1 MAKKS
6 SIERNEHRAHL
17 IQKYSE
23 KRKELKAKILN
34 PSTTDEEFYAAQRQL
49 ALLPRNSSPVR
60 YRNRCAIT
68 GRSRGYFGKFG
79 VSRLTLRELALKGVL
94 PGVTKA
100 SW

>member
-6 SIERNEHRAHL
+6 SIERNEHRARLIKKHL
-17 IQKYSE
+17 A
-23 KRKELKAKILN
+23 KRRELKAKLLD
-34 PSTTDEEFYAAQRQL
+34 PKLSDAEFFAAQRAL

-60 YRNRCAIT
+60 YRNRCSVT
-68 GRSRGYFGKFG
+68 GRARGFWGKFG
-79 VSRLTLRELALKGVL
+79 VSRLTLREFALKGVL

>member
-6 SIERNEHRAHL
+6 SIERNKRRVQL
-17 IQKYSE
+17 NQKYAE
-23 KRKELKAKILN
+23 KRKELKAKIAN
-34 PSTTDEEFYAAQRQL
+34 PETSDEEFFAAQRAL

-60 YRNRCAIT
+60 LHNRCSVT
-68 GRSRGYFGKFG
+68 GRARGYYRKFG
-79 VSRLTLRELALKGVL
+79 ISRLVFREFALKGWL

>member
-6 SIERNEHRAHL
+6 SIERNEHRARL

-34 PSTTDEEFYAAQRQL
+34 PSTTDEEFYLAQRQL

-79 VSRLTLRELALKGVL
+79 VSRLTLRELALKGAL

>member
-6 SIERNEHRAHL
+6 SIERNEHRARL

-23 KRKELKAKILN
+23 KRRELKAKIAD
-34 PSTTDEEFYAAQRQL
+34 PKTSDEEFFAAQRAL

-60 YRNRCAIT
+60 YRNRCSVT
-68 GRSRGYFGKFG
+68 GRARGYYSKFG
-79 VSRLTLRELALKGVL
+79 VSRLILREFALKGWL

>member
-6 SIERNEHRAHL
+6 SIERNERRARL
-17 IQKYSE
+17 IRKYAA

-34 PSTTDEEFYAAQRQL
+34 PETSDEAFFAAQREL
-49 ALLPRNSSPVR
+49 ALLPRNSSSVR
-60 YRNRCAIT
+60 YRNRCSIT
-68 GRSRGYFGKFG
+68 GRSRGFYGKFG
-79 VSRLTLRELALKGVL
+79 VSRLILREFASEGLL

>member
-17 IQKYSE
+17 IQKYLG
-23 KRKELKAKILN
+23 KRRELKAKILN
-34 PSTTDEEFYAAQRQL
+34 PKTTDDEFYAAQREL

-60 YRNRCAIT
+60 YRNRCAVT

-79 VSRLTLRELALKGVL
+79 VSRLTLREFALKGVL

>member
-6 SIERNEHRAHL
+6 SIERNERRARL
-17 IQKYSE
+17 IQKYST
-23 KRKELKAKILN
+23 KRKALKAKILD
-34 PSTTDEEFYAAQRQL
+34 PKTTDDEFFAAQREL

-60 YRNRCAIT
+60 YRNRCSIT

-79 VSRLTLRELALKGVL
+79 VSRLTLREFALKGIL
-94 PGVTKA
+94 PGVVKA

>member
-17 IQKYSE
+17 IRKYSE
-23 KRKELKAKILN
+23 KRRELKAKILN

>member
-6 SIERNEHRAHL
+6 SIERNLKREHL
-17 IQKYSE
+17 IQKHLA
-23 KRKELKAKILN
+23 KRRTLKAKILD
-34 PSTTDEEFYAAQRQL
+34 SKTTNDEFFAAQREL
-49 ALLPRNSSPVR
+49 SLLPRNSSPVR

-79 VSRLTLRELALKGVL
+79 ISRLTLREFVAKGLL

>member
-6 SIERNEHRAHL
+6 SIERNERRARL
-17 IQKYSE
+17 IQKYSA
-23 KRKELKAKILN
+23 KRKALKAKILD
-34 PSTTDEEFYAAQRQL
+34 PKTTDDEFFAAQREL

-60 YRNRCAIT
+60 YRNRCSIT

-79 VSRLTLRELALKGVL
+79 VSRLTLREFALKGIL
-94 PGVTKA
+94 PGVVKA

>member
-6 SIERNEHRAHL
+6 SIERNEHRARL
-17 IQKYSE
+17 IQKHLA
-23 KRKELKAKILN
+23 KRKELKAKILD
-34 PSTTDEEFYAAQRQL
+34 PKTSDEEFFSAQRAL

-60 YRNRCAIT
+60 YRNRCSIT
-68 GRSRGYFGKFG
+68 GRPRGYFGKFG
-79 VSRLTLRELALKGVL
+79 VSRLTLREFALKGIL